1 MNEMMKTC
9 GCNDGEGCGQVF
21 RAGDSMAEHD
31 LRRQDW
37 LMAVRFA
44 FAAGLAFAGWMFGEG
59 WEEVAC
65 YAAAYVVAG
74 GHVMAAAARNVL
86 RGRVF
91 DENFL
96 MTVASLGA
104 FYLGEYAEG
113 VAIMLFYLVGEHLQ
127 ERSVAKSKQ
136 SISSLMQLRPDTARV
151 RDADGHTREVSAAEA
166 VPGDCL
172 LVHPG
177 ERVPVDGVVLEGASS
192 LDTSS
197 LTGESLPHEVSV
209 GDEVLSGCVNLSGVL
224 AVRVHKRWED
234 STAARVLEIVQASAE
249 RKTKLENLITR
260 ISSWYTPCVV
270 AAACLL
276 AVLFPLLGDVSWAE
290 GLRRGVIL
298 LVISCPCALV
308 LSIPL
313 TFCAAIGRASRL
325 GILFKGSAFVD
336 ALNRVRMVA
345 FDKTGTLTEGDFDV
359 SEVRAWP
366 PFSRKDIL
374 FVAASLEAVSPHPIA
389 RSIVRAWSGSRELE
403 RVEDGKVVAGKGV
416 CGMLKGR
423 FVMVGKASWLQEAGV
438 VLQADDK
445 EDGSVVVELAVD
457 GVYAGRIKLADR
469 MRGSALPVV
478 DFLRG
483 SGCEVAVL
491 TGDTVVAGQY
501 VARRLRIPTF
511 HTNLLPDAK
520 VSCLELFQRRL
531 GGKGYVAF
539 VGDGMN
545 DAPVLTRADIGI
557 AMGGLGS
564 DVAMEAADVVLMA
577 NDLSKLP
584 IAFGLAQHARRLVR
598 QNIWLIAGVK
608 GVVLA
613 MGVLGVAT
621 TWEAVFADVG
631 VSILASLNALRGFA
645 RFG

>member
-1 MNEMMKTC
+1 MMKTC

-21 RAGDSMAEHD
+21 RAGDSMAAHD

-44 FAAGLAFAGWMFGEG
+44 VAAGLAFAGWMFGEG

-136 SISSLMQLRPDTARV
+136 AISSLMQLRPDTARV
-151 RDADGHTREVSAAEA
+151 RDAEGHTREVPAAEA

-177 ERVPVDGVVLEGASS
+177 ERVPVDGVVLEGVSS

-197 LTGESLPHEVSV
+197 LTGESLPREVSV

-260 ISSWYTPCVV
+260 ISTWYTPCVV

-276 AVLFPLLGDVSWAE
+276 AVLFPLWGDVSWAE

-345 FDKTGTLTEGDFDV
+345 FDKTGTLTEGDFEV

-469 MRGSALPVV
+469 MRGAAPAVV

-483 SGCEVAVL
+483 AGCELAVL
-491 TGDTVVAGQY
+491 TGDIVVAGQY

-598 QNIWLIAGVK
+598 QNVWLIAGVK

>member
-1 MNEMMKTC
+1 MNDTMKVC
-9 GCNDGEGCGQVF
+9 GCNDEEGCGQVF
-21 RAGDSMAEHD
+21 RAGEGMAGRG

-44 FAAGLAFAGWMFGEG
+44 ISAGLAFAGWMLGEG
-59 WEEVAC
+59 WEEFAC

-74 GHVMAAAARNVL
+74 GHVLAVAGRNVL
-86 RGRVF
+86 RGRLF

-127 ERSVAKSKQ
+127 ERSVVKSKQ
-136 SISSLMQLRPDTARV
+136 SIAALMRLKPDMARV
-151 RDADGHTREVSAAEA
+151 RDADGRTREVAAAGVE
-166 VPGDCL
+166 PGDCVVL
-172 LVHPG
+172 HPG
-177 ERVPVDGVVLEGASS
+177 ERVPVDGVVLEGESF

-197 LTGESLPHEVSV
+197 LTGESVPREVSA

-224 AVRVHKRWED
+224 AVQVQKRWED
-234 STAARVLEIVQASAE
+234 STAARVLDIVQASAE

-260 ISSWYTPCVV
+260 ISAWYTPCVV

-276 AVLFPLLGDVSWAE
+276 AVLFPLLGDVSWTE
-290 GLRRGVIL
+290 GVRRGVIL

-345 FDKTGTLTEGDFDV
+345 FDKTGTLTEGVFEV
-359 SEVRAWP
+359 VEVRAWP
-366 PFSRKDIL
+366 PFSRKDLL
-374 FVAASLEAVSPHPIA
+374 FVAASLEVISPHPIA
-389 RSIVRAWSGSRELE
+389 RSIVRAWDGPQELAS
-403 RVEDGKVVAGKGV
+403 VENGKVEAGKGV

-438 VLQADDK
+438 VLRADNK
-445 EDGSVVVELAVD
+445 EDGSAVVELAVD

-469 MRGSALPVV
+469 MRGAAQPVV
-478 DFLRG
+478 SFLRAAG
-483 SGCEVAVL
+483 YELAVL
-491 TGDTVVAGQY
+491 TGDNVEAGQY
-501 VARRLRIPTF
+501 VAHRLRIPVY
-511 HTNLLPDAK
+511 HTNLLPEAK
-520 VSCLELFQRRL
+520 VSCLELFQRKL
-531 GGKGYVAF
+531 GGAGYVAF

-564 DVAMEAADVVLMA
+564 DVAMEAADVVLMS
-577 NDLSKLP
+577 NDLSKLST
-584 IAFGLAQHARRLVR
+584 AFGLACHARRLVR
-598 QNIWLIAGVK
+598 QNIWLIAAVK
-608 GVVLA
+608 GAVLVL
-613 MGVLGVAT
+613 GVLGVAT

-631 VSILASLNALRGFA
+631 VSILASLNALRGFG

>member
-1 MNEMMKTC
+1 M
-9 GCNDGEGCGQVF
+9 
-21 RAGDSMAEHD
+21 AGHD

-44 FAAGLAFAGWMFGEG
+44 VAAGLAFAGWMFGEG

-136 SISSLMQLRPDTARV
+136 AISSLMQLRPDTARV
-151 RDADGHTREVSAAEA
+151 RDAEGHTREVPAAEA

-177 ERVPVDGVVLEGASS
+177 ERVPVDGVVLEGVSS

-197 LTGESLPHEVSV
+197 LTGESLPREVSV

-260 ISSWYTPCVV
+260 ISTWYTPCVV

-298 LVISCPCALV
+298 LVISCPCALM

-345 FDKTGTLTEGDFDV
+345 FDKTGTLTEGDFEV

-469 MRGSALPVV
+469 MRGAAPAVV

-483 SGCEVAVL
+483 AGCELAVL

-598 QNIWLIAGVK
+598 QNVWLIAGVK

>member
-21 RAGDSMAEHD
+21 RAGDSMAGHD

-86 RGRVF
+86 RGKVF

-136 SISSLMQLRPDTARV
+136 AISSLMQLRPDTARV
-151 RDADGHTREVSAAEA
+151 RDAEGHTREVPAAEA

-197 LTGESLPHEVSV
+197 LTGESLPREVSV

-584 IAFGLAQHARRLVR
+584 MAFGLAQHARRLVR

>member
-1 MNEMMKTC
+1 M
-9 GCNDGEGCGQVF
+9 
-21 RAGDSMAEHD
+21 
-31 LRRQDW
+31 
-37 LMAVRFA
+37 
-44 FAAGLAFAGWMFGEG
+44 AFAGWMFGEG
-59 WEEVAC
+59 WEGVAC

-151 RDADGHTREVSAAEA
+151 RDAEGHTREVPAAEA

-177 ERVPVDGVVLEGASS
+177 ERVPVDGVVLEGVSS

-197 LTGESLPHEVSV
+197 LTGESLPREVSV

-224 AVRVHKRWED
+224 AVRVRKRWED

-345 FDKTGTLTEGDFDV
+345 FDKTGTLTEGDFEV

-469 MRGSALPVV
+469 MRGAAPAVV

-483 SGCEVAVL
+483 AGCELAVL